1 MLRVGQKVNENRT
14 YLKICDLGSASDAS
28 ENDITPYLV
37 SRFYR
42 APEISTY
49 LILPRPTIRCR
60 SVLKSLFLGGGSL
73 VLGLPYDFAI
83 DTWSVGCTLYELYTG
98 KILFTGR
105 TNNQMLR
112 SIMECRGKF
121 SHRQLRKAQFGA
133 LHFDDLLNFKS
144 VERDQLTGKVCRR
157 RSPFPFFFF
166 FPHRIDVGML
176 NDIGYHSD
184 HAHQ

>member
-1 MLRVGQKVNENRT
+1 MHLRT
-14 YLKICDLGSASDAS
+14 TSHL
-28 ENDITPYLV
+28 
-37 SRFYR
+37 
-42 APEISTY
+42 ISSVDS
-49 LILPRPTIRCR
+49 IVPQR
-60 SVLKSLFLGGGSL
+60 SVRISFCPSYDPMSVGLLKSLIAL

-83 DTWSVGCTLYELYTG
+83 DIWSVGCTLYELYTG

-133 LHFDDLLNFKS
+133 LHFDDLLNFRS

-157 RSPFPFFFF
+157 RQISLVFSPSN
-166 FPHRIDVGML
+166 RML
-176 NDIGYHSD
+176 GVE
-184 HAHQ
+184 